1 MNIGNKILELR
12 KKNNITQE
20 ELAEK
25 VGVSRQTISKWELGE
40 TSPDLNQA
48 KELSKI
54 FNVSLDEMVDNDVKD
69 LIVDKVSN
77 TEKLAG
83 LTLKI
88 LKIIGISALVFII
101 ILIIAFVLLIVA
113 RKTKDEGRM
122 VEKTIV
128 CTLHDEEYS
137 YNFSFYE
144 ETGNITE
151 AGGDAY
157 LEMITDASK
166 YGDAYQAIA
175 KIDAYVKDRGGS
187 CKVYDNDEIVEER
200 NMKIEV
206 NGRELNV
213 KLENNSSVDKLLE
226 KLDEGDIVINAHD
239 YGSFEK
245 VGDLSFSLPTNDQKI
260 TTKPGDLILYQGN
273 QITLYYDTNTW
284 TFTKLG
290 EVTDVSESELRKILG
305 SSDVKMILKK

>member
-137 YNFSFYE
+137 YNFRFYE